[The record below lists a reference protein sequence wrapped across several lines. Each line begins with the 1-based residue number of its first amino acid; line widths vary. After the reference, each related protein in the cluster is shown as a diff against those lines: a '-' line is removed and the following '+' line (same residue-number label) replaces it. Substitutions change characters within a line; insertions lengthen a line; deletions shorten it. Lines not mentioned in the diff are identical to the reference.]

1 MKKFYAKIKKTKSK
15 NVFKLICLLTVLWL
29 SIFIFLN
36 KDNILHSELTFAFF
50 KDKFVLPKSN
60 SGFPVK
66 ISGEN
71 IKVQNFKIIN
81 GNIILT
87 SNTSYM
93 CINRKGNIL
102 ENSLHS
108 CYNPVLKTCADK
120 VIFYDLNGN
129 DIQIRFKSEILEKTK
144 SEDKLL
150 SAAVSGGNIYAT
162 ITLTKLEETH
172 LKIFKLFCK
181 EPIYK
186 KEMSNEHAVEV
197 VLNKSGTT
205 VAVVGNVESTE
216 EKNNTDSNIRIIDIK
231 KAKEKYCVVSK
242 NNKLFYIDYISKNN
256 VLCIG
261 NKALLIVDTES
272 GRFKEY
278 RFNEKNVTAFAFSE
292 NNGFCV
298 ATSSYE
304 TGNNCNILI
313 FNRNGELKK
322 IIKTNS
328 AITALSY
335 NYDSIATLSEGIL
348 NIYNLSGESKGK
360 IEFKEDA
367 KNIKLISNNQVLLM
381 TQTQIVKK
389 SIIR

>member
-272 GRFKEY
+272 GRFKEH
-278 RFNEKNVTAFAFSE
+278 RFSEKNVTAFAFSE
-292 NNGFCV
+292 DNGFCV
-298 ATSSYE
+298 ANSSCE

-313 FNRNGELKK
+313 FNKNGELKK

-335 NYDSIATLSEGIL
+335 DYDSIAALSNGIL
-348 NIYNLSGESKGK
+348 NVYNLSGKSKGK
-360 IEFKEDA
+360 TECKEDA
-367 KNIKLISNNQVLLM
+367 KNIKLVSNNQVLIM